1 MGSSEPLDSTRTAF
15 RQALA
20 LIAWL
25 VISFAASAVGAIASV
40 RAAAFY
46 SDLVQP
52 SWAPPPSVF
61 GPVWTALFTAM
72 GVAAWLVWRSGG
84 WRARRTAL
92 TLFLAQLVLNALWS
106 WLFFAWQ
113 LGAAALVDIVV
124 LWVLVLATLVAFWRA
139 RPLAGALLVPYLLW
153 LSFAAAL
160 NFALWR
166 LNPQVL

>member
-1 MGSSEPLDSTRTAF
+1 MTTSAAPTVTGP
-15 RQALA
+15 RQALG
-20 LIAWL
+20 LVGWL
-25 VISFAASAVGAIASV
+25 VVSFAASAVGAIASV

-46 SDLVQP
+46 TDLVQP

-61 GPVWTALFTAM
+61 GPVWTVLYAAM

-92 TLFLAQLVLNALWS
+92 SLFLAQLVVNSLWS

-113 LGAAALVDIVV
+113 LGAAALADIAV
-124 LWVLVLATLVAFWRA
+124 LWVLVLTMLVAFWRA

-160 NFALWR
+160 NLALWR
-166 LNPQVL
+166 LNPQLL